1 MCGKQFESEA
11 NRASYCPECRVERQ
25 KERSRTYTEKKK
37 NNIET
42 RTIGGT
48 DICSECGKP
57 YIVRSGSQVVCDD
70 CRKKHTNKR
79 KQKTNAKY
87 SAKAYDV
94 ITIYVKKG
102 QKEVIKDFSQQ
113 HNMSVNEFI
122 NTGINLA
129 FEAISKKD
137 K

>member
-1 MCGKQFESEA
+1 MCGKTFESEA
-11 NRASYCPECRVERQ
+11 NRATYCPECRIERQ
-25 KERSRTYTEKKK
+25 KVRARAYVEKKK

-48 DICSECGKP
+48 DICPECGKP
-57 YIVRSGSQVVCDD
+57 YIVRSGSQVVCED

-87 SAKAYDV
+87 SAKAYDMLTV
-94 ITIYVKKG
+94 YVKKG
-102 QKEVIKDFSQQ
+102 QKDDIKEFVKQ

-122 NTGINLA
+122 NLGIILA
-129 FEAISKKD
+129 KEQLSKEK
-137 K
+137 